1 MRVLLVDDEEM
12 VRKVVR
18 MMLKRS
24 GHDVTEAE
32 NGRIG
37 LERPKAGTFDLAI
50 TDIVMPEMEGL
61 DMLMTVRQLYPGMKV
76 IVMSGGDRTGNSDV
90 LGTAERLGASAIM
103 HKPIMLRDLTAALN
117 RAFGVQAV

>member
-37 LERPKAGTFDLAI
+37 LERLKAGTFDLAI